1 MLYDF
6 KAVKFDND
14 LIMITT
20 VMGQFTQLDFT
31 ILDSV
36 YRKADSSVANYS
48 LSPSFLLAWV

>member
-1 MLYDF
+1 MKYDF

-20 VMGQFTQLDFT
+20 VMGQFTQLNFT

-36 YRKADSSVANYS
+36 YRKADSSVATI
-48 LSPSFLLAWV
+48 L